1 MKITVCIPMYN
12 EISTAA
18 DTSAQLIEALEDFCG
33 KSGDTYELIFS
44 DDGSVDGCADAV
56 RQDIPTPNGS
66 VRIVKGEVNMGKGA
80 AVRRAALASTGDVV
94 MYTDCDLA
102 YGTAVIGEAVDLMK
116 REDCDIV
123 AGSRAIH
130 PEGYAGYTFIRKLAS
145 KVYVKVLTTFAGFRL
160 SDSQCG
166 FKVFRGELARK
177 IFALAETN
185 GWAFDFELF
194 LLAKREGAKVRE
206 LPVKIINHRESRI
219 SVLRDSVRMLREIA
233 RIKKRVSAIGKK

>member
-1 MKITVCIPMYN
+1 MKISVCIPMYN

-18 DTSAQLIEALEDFCG
+18 DTSEQLIFALEEFC
-33 KSGDTYELIFS
+33 KSSGDTYELIFS
-44 DDGSVDGCADAV
+44 DDGSVDGCLDAV
-56 RQDIPTPNGS
+56 RCDISTPHGE
-66 VRIVKGEVNMGKGA
+66 VRKVRGEVNMGKGA
-80 AVRRAALASTGDVV
+80 AVRRAALAATGDVV

-102 YGTAVIGEAVDLMK
+102 YGTGVIGEAVEIM
-116 REDCDIV
+116 RSESCDIV

-130 PEGYAGYTFIRKLAS
+130 PEGYAGYTFIRRLAS

-166 FKVFRGELARK
+166 FKVFRGNLAKK
-177 IFALAETN
+177 IFSLAETN

-194 LLAKREGAKVRE
+194 LLAKREGAVVRE
-206 LPVKIINHRESRI
+206 MPVKIINHRESRI

-233 RIKKRVSAIGKK
+233 RIKKRVSSLDKK

>member
-18 DTSAQLIEALEDFCG
+18 DTSEQLIASLEKFCS

-44 DDGSVDGCADAV
+44 DDGSVDGCLQAV
-56 RQDIPTPNGS
+56 RSDIPTPCGTLRL
-66 VRIVKGEVNMGKGA
+66 VRGDVNMGKGA
-80 AVRRAALASTGDVV
+80 AVRRAALAATGDIV

-102 YGTAVIGEAVDLMK
+102 YGTDVIGEAVEVMK
-116 REDCDIV
+116 NESCGIV

-145 KVYVKVLTTFAGFRL
+145 KIYVKVLTTFAGFRL

-177 IFALAETN
+177 IFSLAETN

-194 LLAKREGAKVRE
+194 LLAKREGATIRE

-219 SVLRDSVRMLREIA
+219 SVLKDSVRMLREIA
-233 RIKKRVSAIGKK
+233 RIKKRVASLDKK

>member
-1 MKITVCIPMYN
+1 MKISVCIPMYN

-18 DTSAQLIEALEDFCG
+18 DTSEQLIFALEEFC
-33 KSGDTYELIFS
+33 KSSGDTYELIFS
-44 DDGSVDGCADAV
+44 DDGSVDGCLDAV
-56 RQDIPTPNGS
+56 RCDISTPHGE
-66 VRIVKGEVNMGKGA
+66 VRKVRGEVNMGKGA
-80 AVRRAALASTGDVV
+80 AVRRAALAATGDVV

-102 YGTAVIGEAVDLMK
+102 YGTGVIGEAVEIM
-116 REDCDIV
+116 RSESCDIV

-130 PEGYAGYTFIRKLAS
+130 PEGYAGYTFIRRLAS

-166 FKVFRGELARK
+166 FKVFRGNLAKK
-177 IFALAETN
+177 IFSLAETN

-194 LLAKREGAKVRE
+194 LLAKREGAAVRE
-206 LPVKIINHRESRI
+206 MPVKIINHRESRI

-233 RIKKRVSAIGKK
+233 RIKKRVSSLDKK

>member
-18 DTSAQLIEALEDFCG
+18 NTSEQLIAALEDYCA
-33 KSGDTYELIFS
+33 KSGDTYEIIFS
-44 DDGSVDGCADAV
+44 DDGSSDGCADAV
-56 RQDIPTPNGS
+56 RRDIPTPCGE

-80 AVRRAALASTGDVV
+80 AVRRAVLASTGDVV

-102 YGTAVIGEAVDLMK
+102 YGCKVIGEAVEVMK
-116 REDCDIV
+116 QESCDIV

-145 KVYVKVLTTFAGFRL
+145 KIYVKVLTTFAGFRL

-166 FKVFRGELARK
+166 FKVFRGELAAK
-177 IFALAETN
+177 IFPLAETN

-194 LLAKREGAKVRE
+194 LLAKREGAVVRE

-233 RIKKRVSAIGKK
+233 RIKKRVASLDKK

>member
-18 DTSAQLIEALEDFCG
+18 DTSEQLIHALEGFCE

-44 DDGSVDGCADAV
+44 DDGSVDGCIDAV
-56 RQDIPTPNGS
+56 RCDIPTPHGE
-66 VRIVKGEVNMGKGA
+66 VRKVRGEVNMGKGA
-80 AVRRAALASTGDVV
+80 AVRRAALASAGDIV

-102 YGTAVIGEAVDLMK
+102 YGTDVIGEAVEVM
-116 REDCDIV
+116 RCESCDIV

-130 PEGYAGYTFIRKLAS
+130 PEGYAGYTFIRRLAS
-145 KVYVKVLTTFAGFRL
+145 KVYMKVLTTFAGFRL

-166 FKVFRGELARK
+166 FKVFRGELARR
-177 IFALAETN
+177 IFSLAETN

-194 LLAKREGAKVRE
+194 LLAKREGAVVRE

-233 RIKKRVSAIGKK
+233 RIKKRVAKLDKK

>member
-18 DTSAQLIEALEDFCG
+18 DTSEQLITALEAYC
-33 KSGDTYELIFS
+33 SENGDTYELIFS

-56 RQDIPTPNGS
+56 RLDLPTPNGE
-66 VRIVKGEVNMGKGA
+66 VRVVKGEVNMGKGA
-80 AVRRAALASTGDVV
+80 AVRRAALASTGDIV

-102 YGTAVIGEAVDLMK
+102 YGTAVIGEAVEVMK
-116 REDCDIV
+116 SESCDIV
-123 AGSRAIH
+123 AGSRAIP
-130 PEGYAGYTFIRKLAS
+130 PEGYAGYTFIRRLAS

-166 FKVFRGELARK
+166 FKVFRGSLAKK
-177 IFALAETN
+177 IFSLAETN

-233 RIKKRVSAIGKK
+233 RIKKRVKALDKK

>member
-1 MKITVCIPMYN
+1 MYN

-18 DTSAQLIEALEDFCG
+18 DTSEQLIFALEEFC
-33 KSGDTYELIFS
+33 KSSGDTYELIFS
-44 DDGSVDGCADAV
+44 DDGSVDGCLDAV
-56 RQDIPTPNGS
+56 RCDISTPHGE
-66 VRIVKGEVNMGKGA
+66 VRKVRGEVNMGKGA
-80 AVRRAALASTGDVV
+80 AVRRAALAATGDVV

-102 YGTAVIGEAVDLMK
+102 YGTGVIGEAVEIM
-116 REDCDIV
+116 RSESCDIV

-130 PEGYAGYTFIRKLAS
+130 PEGYAGYTFIRRLAS

-166 FKVFRGELARK
+166 FKVFRGNLAKK
-177 IFALAETN
+177 IFSLAETN

-194 LLAKREGAKVRE
+194 LLAKREGAAVRE
-206 LPVKIINHRESRI
+206 MPVKIINHRESRI

-233 RIKKRVSAIGKK
+233 RIKKRVSSLDKK

>member
-12 EISTAA
+12 EIGTAA
-18 DTSAQLIEALEDFCG
+18 DTSKQLICALEDFCSE
-33 KSGDTYELIFS
+33 SGDTYELIFS
-44 DDGSVDGCADAV
+44 DDGSADGCADAV
-56 RQDIPTPNGS
+56 RLDLPTPNGE

-80 AVRRAALASTGDVV
+80 AVRRAALASTGDIV

-102 YGTAVIGEAVDLMK
+102 YGTDVIGEAVKIMK
-116 REDCDIV
+116 SESCDIV

-130 PEGYAGYTFIRKLAS
+130 PEGYAGYTFIRRLAS

-166 FKVFRGELARK
+166 FKVFRGELAKK
-177 IFALAETN
+177 IFSLAETN

-194 LLAKREGAKVRE
+194 LLAKREGAIVRE
-206 LPVKIINHRESRI
+206 MPVTIINHRESRI
-219 SVLRDSVRMLREIA
+219 SVLRDSVKMLREIA
-233 RIKKRVSAIGKK
+233 RIKKRVKKLDKK